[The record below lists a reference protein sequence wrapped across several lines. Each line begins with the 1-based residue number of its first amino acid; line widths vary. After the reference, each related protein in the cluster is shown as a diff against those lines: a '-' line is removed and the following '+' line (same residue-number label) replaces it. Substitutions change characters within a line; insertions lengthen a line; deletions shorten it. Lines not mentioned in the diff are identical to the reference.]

1 MGGLSGNSQQTVA
14 RMTASFICLNRA
26 VAREMG
32 DRESITGRDGIMGIR
47 LGLAAAVLAA
57 SVCGAGAQ
65 QSEVLFSHK
74 HWQVSVVGWDDGSIG
89 CVAEVTAP
97 GESFSIWTFPDG
109 AVQLQ
114 FYSTAWEFGEGQ
126 TADLGVQIDRRAPW
140 SLTGAELYQN
150 SVLFYLP
157 DDQAG
162 VNFITEVARGN
173 RLYLRDDDGTDVQN
187 YSLAGSS
194 ASIGALI
201 DCGDVITQKTPGN
214 PFN

>member
-1 MGGLSGNSQQTVA
+1 MSIRIGLA
-14 RMTASFICLNRA
+14 TALITA
-26 VAREMG
+26 VAS
-32 DRESITGRDGIMGIR
+32 D
-47 LGLAAAVLAA
+47 
-57 SVCGAGAQ
+57 AGAQ

-74 HWQVSVVGWDDGSIG
+74 HWQVSVVGWDDGSVG

-97 GESFSIWTFPDG
+97 GESFSIWTFADG

-114 FYSTAWEFGEGQ
+114 FYSSAWEFGEGD
-126 TADLGVQIDRRAPW
+126 TADLGVQVDRRSPW
-140 SLTGAELYQN
+140 SLTDAELYQN
-150 SVLFYLP
+150 SVLFFLP

-173 RLYLRDDDGTDVQN
+173 RLYLRDADGADVQN

-194 ASIGALI
+194 ASIGALVE
-201 DCGDVITQKTPGN
+201 CGEVITDVTPSN

>member
-1 MGGLSGNSQQTVA
+1 MGF
-14 RMTASFICLNRA
+14 RF
-26 VAREMG
+26 
-32 DRESITGRDGIMGIR
+32 GI
-47 LGLAAAVLAA
+47 AAAVIAA
-57 SVCGAGAQ
+57 TTGMAGAQ
-65 QSEVLFSHK
+65 ESEILFSHK
-74 HWQVSVVGWDDGSIG
+74 HWQVSIVGWDDGSVG
-89 CVAEVTAP
+89 CVAEVKAP
-97 GESFSIWTFPDG
+97 GESFSIWTFADG

-126 TADLGVQIDRRAPW
+126 TADLGVQVDRRAPW

-150 SVLFYLP
+150 SVLFFLP

-173 RLYLRDDDGTDVQN
+173 RLFLRDADGADVQD

-201 DCGDVITQKTPGN
+201 DCGDVITKRTPGN

>member
-1 MGGLSGNSQQTVA
+1 MSI
-14 RMTASFICLNRA
+14 RM
-26 VAREMG
+26 
-32 DRESITGRDGIMGIR
+32 
-47 LGLAAAVLAA
+47 GLAAALIAA
-57 SVCGAGAQ
+57 STGAAGAQ
-65 QSEVLFSHK
+65 ESEVLFSHK
-74 HWQVSVVGWDDGSIG
+74 HWQVSIVGWDDGSVG
-89 CVAEVTAP
+89 CVAEVKAP

-157 DDQAG
+157 DSQAG
-162 VNFITEVARGN
+162 INFVTEVARGN
-173 RLYLRDDDGTDVQN
+173 RLYLRDADGADVQN

-194 ASIGALI
+194 ASIGALV
-201 DCGDVITQKTPGN
+201 DCGDVITKRTPGN

>member
-1 MGGLSGNSQQTVA
+1 MTMRMG
-14 RMTASFICLNRA
+14 M
-26 VAREMG
+26 
-32 DRESITGRDGIMGIR
+32 
-47 LGLAAAVLAA
+47 AAALVAL
-57 SVCGAGAQ
+57 SCGAGVAQ
-65 QSEVLFSHK
+65 ESEVLFTHK
-74 HWQVSVVGWDDGSIG
+74 HWQVSIVGWDDGSVG

-97 GESFSIWTFPDG
+97 GESFSVWTFPNG

-114 FYSTAWEFGEGQ
+114 FYSTSWEFGEGQ

-140 SLTGAELYQN
+140 SLTGAELFKN

-157 DDQAG
+157 DTKAG

-173 RLYLRDDDGTDVQN
+173 RLYLRSADGSDVQN

-194 ASIGALI
+194 ASISALVE
-201 DCGDVITQKTPGN
+201 CGNAITQKTPGN

>member
-1 MGGLSGNSQQTVA
+1 MK
-14 RMTASFICLNRA
+14 
-26 VAREMG
+26 
-32 DRESITGRDGIMGIR
+32 TG
-47 LGLAAAVLAA
+47 LGLAAVLALA
-57 SVCGAGAQ
+57 TAGVAGAQ

-74 HWQVSVVGWDDGSIG
+74 HWEVSVVSWDDGSVG
-89 CVAEVTAP
+89 CVAEVKAP

-114 FYSTAWEFGEGQ
+114 FYSTSWEFGEGQ

-150 SVLFYLP
+150 SVLFFLP
-157 DDQAG
+157 NSDEG
-162 VNFITEVARGN
+162 GNFIAEVARGN
-173 RLYLRDDDGTDVQN
+173 RLYLRADDGSDVQN

-194 ASIGALI
+194 ASISALV
-201 DCGDVITQKTPGN
+201 DCGDVITKKTPGN